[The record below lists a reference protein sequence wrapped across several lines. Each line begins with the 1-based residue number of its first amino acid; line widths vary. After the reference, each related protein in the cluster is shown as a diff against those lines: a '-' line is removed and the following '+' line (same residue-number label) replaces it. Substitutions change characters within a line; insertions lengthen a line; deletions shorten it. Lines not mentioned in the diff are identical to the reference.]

1 MNKMNELNFLN
12 INDENYEIADKKS
25 RDDLQTLR
33 NKNNVVLDVSLNTS
47 YTTES
52 KTLSLSLDVQKGGLL

>member
-1 MNKMNELNFLN
+1 MNELNFLN

-25 RDDLQTLR
+25 RDDLQKLR

-52 KTLSLSLDVQKGGLL
+52 KTLTLSLDVQKGGLL

>member
-33 NKNNVVLDVSLNTS
+33 SKNNVVLDVSLNAS

-52 KTLSLSLDVQKGGLL
+52 KTLSLQLDVQKGGVL

>member
-1 MNKMNELNFLN
+1 MNELNFLN

-25 RDDLQTLR
+25 RDDLETLR
-33 NKNNVVLDVSLNTS
+33 NKNNVVLDVSLNSS

-52 KTLSLSLDVQKGGLL
+52 KTLTLSLNVQKGGLL

>member
-33 NKNNVVLDVSLNTS
+33 NKNNVVLDVSLNRS